1 MDVCAHVLVT
11 QLLAVLN
18 PHPKQQYAFLNELW
32 KLKVRSRVAGWLWVR
47 SHIALCACRFG
58 PQEAA
63 NEPEENG
70 LLEKLVELMCQVG
83 WQYACFGGEGRGA
96 EQGKRRYLPCI
107 PPAARP
113 RLARIWRASAVP
125 AREGVSLLEGA

>member
-83 WQYACFGGEGRGA
+83 WQYACFGGEGRGGGA
-96 EQGKRRYLPCI
+96 GEEALFALHTTGRAPTPCTDMEGVCSSSPRGCI
-107 PPAARP
+107 P
-113 RLARIWRASAVP
+113 S
-125 AREGVSLLEGA
+125 